1 MMDDPRELIAKEC
14 DVQRWCRI
22 KYQNQEYLGLDQG
35 GQIELYQGSMLGN
48 KSATGTT
55 VSAEQVN
62 WLPPVEPRQFLALW
76 NNFHERMQF
85 EGTRHPGF
93 PLYFTK
99 LACSVA
105 AHGHEICRPS
115 GFTSPVKFEA
125 EIGIVIGK
133 PCFQVAEQDIDDYI
147 FGYTCVND
155 VTAPKELKE
164 NDEFHQW
171 CRSKSLPCFGPIGPW
186 IATDIEPDGLRVEAI
201 LDGEKKQDYPVNDMI
216 YSPREITSM
225 ISSEVELLPGDLIAC
240 GTSVGADSM
249 QPGQL
254 IEVNIEGVGRLSNR
268 YIG

>member
-1 MMDDPRELIAKEC
+1 M
-14 DVQRWCRI
+14 QRWCRI
-22 KYQNQEYLGLDQG
+22 KYQNKEYLGLDQNG
-35 GQIELYQGSMLGN
+35 KIELYQGSMLGN
-48 KSATGTT
+48 KTATGTT
-55 VSAEQVN
+55 ISAAQLE
-62 WLPPVEPRQFLALW
+62 WLPPVEPLNFLALW

-85 EGTRHPGF
+85 EGTQHPGF

-105 AHGHEICRPS
+105 AHQHEICRPS
-115 GFTSPVKFEA
+115 GFTSTVKFEA

-133 PCFQVAEQDIDDYI
+133 RCFQVAEKDIDDYI

-171 CRSKSLPCFGPIGPW
+171 CRSKSLPGFGPIGPW
-186 IATDIEPDGLRVEAI
+186 IATEIDPDGLRVEAI

-216 YSPREITSM
+216 YLPREIASK
-225 ISSEVELLPGDLIAC
+225 IASEVELLPGDVIAC
-240 GTSVGADSM
+240 GTSVGADTM

-254 IEVNIEGVGRLSNR
+254 IEVNIEGIGRLSNR
-268 YIG
+268 YMG

>member
-1 MMDDPRELIAKEC
+1 MMGRRKTTSREKN
-14 DVQRWCRI
+14 VQRWCRL
-22 KYQNQEYLGLDQG
+22 KYQNEEFLGLDQD
-35 GQIELYQGSMLGN
+35 GQIELHQGSMLGS
-48 KSATGTT
+48 KTTTGTS
-55 VSAEQVN
+55 VSPEQVD
-62 WLPPVEPRQFLALW
+62 WLAPVDPPHFLALW

-105 AHGHEICRPS
+105 AHQHQVRRPT
-115 GFTSPVKFEA
+115 GFTGIVKFEA
-125 EIGIVIGK
+125 ELGIVIGK
-133 PCFQVAEQDIDDYI
+133 NCFQVDEADVEDYI

-171 CRSKSLPCFGPIGPW
+171 CRSKSFPGFGPIGPW
-186 IATDIEPDGLRVEAI
+186 IATGIDPEGLRVEAY

-216 YSPREITSM
+216 YSPREIVTK
-225 ISSEVELLPGDLIAC
+225 IAGEVELLAGDVIAC
-240 GTSVGADSM
+240 GTSVGAETM
-249 QPGQL
+249 QPEQL
-254 IEVNIEGVGRLSNR
+254 IEVNIEGIGRLSNR